1 MDRDR
6 ERSIALADAQAKAEL
21 IEQEARTNARA
32 VLLTAIMEGLQQVQ
46 EHHPKKDEK
55 AKVAIAEVY
64 LDALKNMI
72 DQQIDQTSKPDAR
85 TELQKEKDK
94 RFPK

>member
-1 MDRDR
+1 MRKPKQNILNR
-6 ERSIALADAQAKAEL
+6 T
-21 IEQEARTNARA
+21 ARTNARA

-55 AKVAIAEVY
+55 DKIAIAEVY